1 MYTGNLIFLILVLLS
16 WIGLYKCF
24 QKTNIAAWKAFVP
37 VYNYFEAFKLV
48 EKPKWWTALMIV
60 PGVNIIMFS
69 VLGFNLARYFGKR
82 STADL
87 LAASFL
93 PYLYVLYLGFDSNI
107 KFTGADDIKGKE
119 LPFIKN
125 WVDPLIFAVVAAS
138 VIRTFFLEAFTI
150 PTSSLEKSLLV
161 GDFLF
166 VSKFSYGAKVPQ
178 TPLAFPFAHHTMP
191 FTTSTKSYLEWIK
204 LPHWRLPG
212 LGTPKNNDIV
222 VFNYPDG
229 DTVATGSAEWQ
240 ARSYYDLERT
250 YGYDNMH
257 NPNFQ
262 PEGFSAPVGKIVAR
276 PIDKREFYVKRCV
289 AIGGDKLQV
298 KDGQLYINDKIE
310 PTPKHAQA
318 YYYVKI
324 MGQRSENSISSSFG
338 SYDGQFQ
345 PNANLL
351 DKLDIYIGTF
361 TEAYLT
367 NIMGDTMEFMLNMP
381 VDVMQ
386 RVKNIPG
393 VISVVKR
400 NQPAGQFDQ
409 HIFPH
414 NARYPWNNDNFG
426 PITMPKK
433 GATIHVDTANIYL
446 YDRVIEV
453 YDGNK
458 LEVKNGKVFIN
469 DIQTDTYTFKQDY
482 YFMMGD
488 NRQNSADS
496 RSWGFVPY
504 DHVVGKPIFI
514 WFSMKDPDKNQVSG
528 KGIVSSL
535 FKNSKEGKYR
545 WDRFFTY
552 VTDDGI
558 SKSYFAYFVGIVI
571 IWVGY
576 SQYRKRK
583 DKKSTA

>member
-16 WIGLYKCF
+16 WVGLYKCF

-60 PGVNIIMFS
+60 PGVNIIMFG

-82 STADL
+82 TTGDL

-125 WVDPLIFAVVAAS
+125 WIDPLIFAVVAAS

-229 DTVATGSAEWQ
+229 DTVATGSPEWQ

-262 PEGFSAPVGKIVAR
+262 PEGFPAPVGKIIAR

-289 AIGGDKLQV
+289 AIGGDKLQL

-318 YYYVKI
+318 FYYVKTTGP
-324 MGQRSENSISSSFG
+324 MFG
-338 SYDGQFQ
+338 TYDGQFQ
-345 PNANLL
+345 PNVNLL
-351 DKLDIYIGTF
+351 DKLDIYVGSNS
-361 TEAYLT
+361 EAYLT
-367 NIMGDTMEFMLNMP
+367 NIMGDTMEYMLNMP

-426 PITMPKK
+426 PITMPKQ
-433 GATIHVDTANIYL
+433 GATVHVDTANICL
-446 YDRVIEV
+446 YDRVIQV

-458 LEVKNGKVFIN
+458 LEVKNGKIFIN
-469 DIQTDTYTFKQDY
+469 DKETDSYTFKQDY

-514 WFSMKDPDKNQVSG
+514 WLSMKDVDKNPVSG
-528 KGIVSSL
+528 KGVVSSL

-545 WDRFFTY
+545 WERFFTY

-558 SKSYFAYFVGIVI
+558 SKSYFGYFVGIVI

-583 DKKSTA
+583 EKKSAA

>member
-1 MYTGNLIFLILVLLS
+1 MYTGNLIFLVLVLLS
-16 WIGLYKCF
+16 WVGLYKCF

-37 VYNYFEAFKLV
+37 IYNYYEAFKLV
-48 EKPKWWTALMIV
+48 EKPKWWFILMIV
-60 PGVNIIMFS
+60 PGVNIIMLG
-69 VLGFNLARYFGKR
+69 VLAFNLARYFGKR
-82 STADL
+82 KTADL
-87 LAASFL
+87 VLASFV
-93 PYLYVLYLGFDSNI
+93 PYLYIVYLGFDNNI
-107 KFTGADDIKGKE
+107 KFVGVDDIRGKE
-119 LPFIKN
+119 IPFIKN

-191 FTTSTKSYLEWIK
+191 FTTGTKSYLEWIK

-229 DTVATGSAEWQ
+229 DTVAVGAQ
-240 ARSYYDLERT
+240 DRSYYDLERT
-250 YGYDNMH
+250 YGYANMH
-257 NPNFQ
+257 NPDFVI
-262 PEGFSAPVGKIVAR
+262 EGSDRPVGKIVAR

-289 AIGGDKLQV
+289 AIGGDKLQI
-298 KDGQLYINDKIE
+298 KDGQLYINDKIA
-310 PTPKHAQA
+310 PTPPHAQCF
-318 YYYVKI
+318 YFVKTN
-324 MGQRSENSISSSFG
+324 GALFG
-338 SYDGQFQ
+338 TYAGQFV

-351 DKLDIYIGTF
+351 DKLDIYIG
-361 TEAYLT
+361 EAYLRD
-367 NIMGDTMEFMLNMP
+367 IQGDTMEYMLNMP
-381 VDVMQ
+381 VDIME

-393 VISVVKR
+393 VISVVKM
-400 NQPAGQFDQ
+400 NYPAGQFDQ

-426 PITMPKK
+426 PLTLPKK
-433 GATIHVDTANIYL
+433 GATIKVDTANICL
-446 YDRVIEV
+446 YDRVIQV

-458 LEVKNGKVFIN
+458 LEIKNGKIFIN
-469 DIQTDTYTFKQDY
+469 DKETDSYTFKQDY

-488 NRQNSADS
+488 NRHNSADS

-504 DHVVGKPIFI
+504 DHVVGKPLFI
-514 WFSMKDPDKNQVSG
+514 WFSMKDADKNPVSG

-545 WDRFFTY
+545 WNRFFTY

-558 SKSYFAYFVGIVI
+558 SKSYFAYFVGIVV
-571 IWVGY
+571 IWIGY

-583 DKKSTA
+583 EKKSAA